1 MSRFCQESAD
11 KAVRFIE
18 TYCSHVK
25 GELGGQPFIL
35 EDWQKRDIIYPIFGT
50 LREDGL
56 RQYRTVYIELPRKNG
71 KTNLASA
78 IALYMLC
85 AEGEPGAEVVSAAA
99 DRNQARI
106 CFELA
111 QNMVRQNEVL
121 SRRCKVLQHGI
132 QYKENTYRAISAE
145 AGTKHG
151 FNCSAVVY
159 DEIHA
164 ARSRE
169 LWDVLATSVGA
180 RRQPLVIAITT
191 AGHDMNS
198 ICRELHDYAQ
208 KVKQGKVEDPSFL
221 PIIYSA
227 DRTDDWTQEET
238 WKKANP
244 GYGTICKADYFRQ
257 EVQKCKANPRLINT
271 FLRLHLNIWTH
282 AEVRWVTDEEFMRGS
297 ASFTEDQLRGLP
309 LYVGVD
315 LASVKDLTAVA
326 MLWVDTST
334 DVMYLR
340 CLHFINEVAATG
352 RQKRMG
358 VDHLTWERMGLVKI
372 TEGNVTDL
380 QAVRSYIEQ
389 VHDAYSI
396 TALAFDRYYSEMLV
410 PDLIAYGIDCQQF
423 GQGYASMSYPT
434 KQMESLLCKGHILHA
449 GHPVLRWQVGCV
461 QLQRDDA
468 DNIKVSKK
476 KNQEGQ
482 KVDGWVAS
490 IMALGCYY
498 NNSEPAPLLEVFS
511 L

>member
-1 MSRFCQESAD
+1 MYDSK
-11 KAVRFIE
+11 KAEHAVEWIE
-18 TYCSHVK
+18 KYCTHVK
-25 GELGGQPFIL
+25 GELGGKPFIL
-35 EDWQKRDIIYPIFGT
+35 EEWQKRDIIRPLFGT
-50 LREDGL
+50 LRADGL
-56 RQYRTVYIELPRKNG
+56 RQYRTAYIELPRKNG

-106 CFELA
+106 CFEIA
-111 QNMVRQNEVL
+111 QNMVRQSETL

-132 QYKENTYRAISAE
+132 KYRENVYKAISAE

-151 FNCSAVVY
+151 FNCSAVIY
-159 DEIHA
+159 DELHA

-169 LWDVLATSVGA
+169 LLDVLATSQGA
-180 RRQPLVIAITT
+180 RRQPLFISITT

-198 ICRELHDYAQ
+198 ICREVHEYAQ
-208 KVKQGKVEDPSFL
+208 KVKSGEIADPTFL
-221 PIIYSA
+221 PVIYCA
-227 DRTDDWTQEET
+227 DRSDDWTQEET

-244 GYGTICKADYFRQ
+244 GYGTICKADYFKQ
-257 EVQKCKANPRLINT
+257 EVLKCRNNPRLINT

-282 AEVRWVTDEEFMRGS
+282 AEVRWVTDEEFMRG
-297 ASFTEDQLRGLP
+297 AQAFTDADISQLP
-309 LYVGVD
+309 LYVGMD

-326 MLWVDTST
+326 MLWVDEAR
-334 DVMYLR
+334 DLYYLR
-340 CLHFINEVAATG
+340 VQHFLNEVAATG
-352 RQKRMG
+352 RQRRMG
-358 VDHLTWERMGLVKI
+358 VDYLTWERMGLVEI
-372 TEGNVTDL
+372 TPGNVTDL
-380 QAVRSYIEQ
+380 QRVRKYIEE
-389 VHDAYSI
+389 VHDRYNI
-396 TALAFDRYYSEMLV
+396 EALAFDRYYSEMLV
-410 PDLIAYGIDCQQF
+410 PDLVEYGINCQQY

-434 KQMESLLCKGHILHA
+434 KQMESLICKGRVLHGA
-449 GHPVLRWQVGCV
+449 HDVLRWQIGCV

-482 KVDGWVAS
+482 KVDGWVAA

-498 NNSEPAPLLEVFS
+498 NNNEPDPLLEVIS

>member
-1 MSRFCQESAD
+1 MYDDEKAQH
-11 KAVRFIE
+11 AVRFIE
-18 TYCSHVK
+18 QSCSHVK
-25 GELGGQPFIL
+25 GELGGKPFKL
-35 EDWQKRDIIYPIFGT
+35 EEWQKRDIIEPIFGT

-56 RQYRTVYIELPRKNG
+56 RQYRQVYIELPRKNG

-85 AEGEPGAEVVSAAA
+85 AEGEPGAEVISAAA

-111 QNMVRQNEVL
+111 QGMVRQNETL

-132 QYKENTYRAISAE
+132 TYKGNTYKAISAE

-159 DEIHA
+159 DELHA
-164 ARSRE
+164 AKSRE
-169 LWDVLATSVGA
+169 LYDVLATSVGA
-180 RRQPLVIAITT
+180 RRQPLFISITT

-198 ICRELHDYAQ
+198 ICREVHDYAV
-208 KVKQGKVEDPSFL
+208 KVQSGEIDDPAFL
-221 PIIYSA
+221 PVIYNASRA
-227 DRTDDWTQEET
+227 DDWTKEET

-244 GYGTICKADYFRQ
+244 GYGSICKPDYFKT
-257 EVQKCKANPRLINT
+257 EVLKCKANPRLINT

-282 AEVRWVTDEEFMRGS
+282 AEVRWVTDEEFMRG
-297 ASFTEDQLRGLP
+297 AAQFTDADLQGLP
-309 LYVGVD
+309 LYVGLD

-326 MLWVDTST
+326 MLWVDEAR

-340 CLHFINEVAATG
+340 CQHFINEVAATG

-358 VDHLTWERMGLVKI
+358 VDYLTWERMGLVKI

-380 QAVRSYIEQ
+380 QAVRQYVEQ
-389 VHDAYSI
+389 IDDAYNI
-396 TALAFDRYYSEMLV
+396 TALSFDRYYSEMLV
-410 PDLIAYGIDCQQF
+410 PDLVAYGIDCQQF

-434 KQMESLLCKGHILHA
+434 KQMESLICKGHIIHA
-449 GHPVLRWQVGCV
+449 AHPVLRWQVGCV

>member
-1 MSRFCQESAD
+1 MFDQAKAD
-11 KAVRFIE
+11 HAINWIE

-35 EDWQKRDIIYPIFGT
+35 EEWQKRDIIGKIFGT
-50 LREDGL
+50 LREDGT
-56 RQYRTVYIELPRKNG
+56 RQYRTIYIELPRKNG

-111 QNMVRQNEVL
+111 QNMVRNNPTL

-132 QYKENTYRAISAE
+132 QYRENVYKAISAE

-164 ARSRE
+164 AKNRE
-169 LWDVLATSVGA
+169 LWDVLSTSVA
-180 RRQPLVIAITT
+180 SRRQPLVIAITT

-198 ICRELHDYAQ
+198 ICRELHDYAI
-208 KVKQGKVEDPSFL
+208 KVQNGEVEDSSFL
-221 PIIYSA
+221 PVVYAA
-227 DRTDDWTQEET
+227 DRSDDWRLEST
-238 WKKANP
+238 WRKANP
-244 GYGTICKADYFRQ
+244 GFGTICKADYFKQ
-257 EVQKCKANPRLINT
+257 EVLKCQANPRLINT

-282 AEVRWVTDEEFMRGS
+282 AEIRWVTDEEFMRGS
-297 ASFTEDQLRGLP
+297 TEFTDDDLRGLP
-309 LYVGVD
+309 LYVGLD

-326 MLWVDTST
+326 MLWVDEKK

-340 CLHFINEVAATG
+340 CMHFINEVAATG

-358 VDHLTWERMGLVKI
+358 VDHITWQRMGLMQI

-380 QAVRSYIEQ
+380 RAVEGYIERI
-389 VHDAYSI
+389 HDQYKI

-410 PDLIAYGIDCQQF
+410 PDLITYGIDCQQF

-434 KQMESLLCKGHILHA
+434 KQMESLICKGHVLHA

-498 NNSEPAPLLEVFS
+498 NNSEPEPLLEVWS

>member
-1 MSRFCQESAD
+1 MRFDAE
-11 KAVRFIE
+11 KAEHAVHFIE

-25 GELGGQPFIL
+25 GELGGKPFKL
-35 EDWQKRDIIYPIFGT
+35 EEWQKRDIIRPIFGT
-50 LREDGL
+50 LRDDGL
-56 RQYRTVYIELPRKNG
+56 RQYRTIYIELPRKNG

-106 CFELA
+106 CFEIA
-111 QNMVRQNEVL
+111 QNMVRQNETL

-159 DEIHA
+159 DELHA
-164 ARSRE
+164 ARNRE
-169 LWDVLATSVGA
+169 LHDVLATSVGS
-180 RRQPLVIAITT
+180 RRQPLFISITT

-198 ICRELHDYAQ
+198 ICREVHEYAV
-208 KVKQGKVEDPSFL
+208 KVQNGEIKDESFL

-227 DRTDDWTQEET
+227 DRSDDWTLEST

-244 GYGTICKADYFRQ
+244 GYGTICKADYFKQ
-257 EVQKCKANPRLINT
+257 EVLKCRNNPRLINT

-282 AEVRWVTDEEFMRGS
+282 AESRWITDEEFMRGCREFS
-297 ASFTEDQLRGLP
+297 EQDIAGLP
-309 LYVGVD
+309 LYVGMD

-326 MLWVDTST
+326 MLWVDEQREIY
-334 DVMYLR
+334 YLR
-340 CLHFINEVAATG
+340 VQHFVNEVAATG
-352 RQKRMG
+352 RQRRMG
-358 VDHLTWERMGLVKI
+358 VDYLHWQRMGLVDI

-380 QAVRSYIEQ
+380 QRVRKYIEE
-389 VHDAYSI
+389 VHNQYGI

-410 PDLIAYGIDCQQF
+410 PDLVEYGITCQQF

-434 KQMESLLCKGHILHA
+434 KQMESLMCKGRILHG
-449 GHPVLRWQVGCV
+449 GHEVLRWQAGCV
-461 QLQRDDA
+461 QLQTDDA
-468 DNIKVSKK
+468 ENIKVSKK

-490 IMALGCYY
+490 IMALGCYF
-498 NNSEPAPLLEVFS
+498 NNSEPEVLLEVIS